1 MARSNKSEINGVK
14 KMAILGE
21 IPSPSNMYVIVN
33 AIDERASSPHGG
45 GLGRARGGRGS
56 TGPQFGSHVRGA

>member
-1 MARSNKSEINGVK
+1 
-14 KMAILGE
+14 MAILGE